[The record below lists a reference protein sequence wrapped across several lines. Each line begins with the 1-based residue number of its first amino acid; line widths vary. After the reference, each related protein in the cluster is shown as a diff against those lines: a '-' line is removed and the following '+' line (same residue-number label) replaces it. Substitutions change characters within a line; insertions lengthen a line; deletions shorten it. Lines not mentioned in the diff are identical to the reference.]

1 MCFEWDERKA
11 AVSSARHA
19 VSFHDAA
26 TLFGDSL
33 ELKFIAAE
41 HSATQQRLLSFGV
54 VADGRLSV
62 VSHMERKGGIQFI
75 SAGLMTPQERRQYVQ
90 C

>member
-33 ELKFIAAE
+33 ALKLIAAE
-41 HSATQQRLLSFGV
+41 HSATQQRLLTFDV
-54 VADGRLSV
+54 VADGRLFV
-62 VSHMERKGGIQFI
+62 VSHMERKGSFESSQ
-75 SAGLMTPQERRQYVQ
+75 PV
-90 C
+90 